1 LQALLFVR
9 SEAQCLNNSAYIRC
23 TPGRRAV
30 VRGME
35 TVMTETRPLSE
46 DLPKSGTDQQFA
58 ANVAAGH
65 LALVPTWLPLD
76 VASGPTYSAGSGG
89 AGISDGVISS
99 NALAV
104 FMPSNAAITGPHSS
118 TEAVQGNDALINQ
131 HPTEM
136 AGIGGN
142 GGSGNIA
149 TGSGEGA
156 SHAGSGGMGLFYGGL
171 VSTETALFVPVNT
184 AVATGP
190 GGEAHALQ
198 TNNALFLQGATQ
210 IGGMGGSGGDHNGAG
225 HDSLSQGTSLT
236 LNGDFYAGHGG
247 NGYFVGSIV
256 DVSIA
261 IFSPI
266 NIAIGAA
273 GGSAEAHQTNNVIF
287 DQGAVQIAGI
297 GGNGGGFNLSSDTIF
312 TGNHAGG
319 GGGVGSSTG
328 ALVDTNFAYFHP
340 INIAVPAGGTAD
352 AQQVDHV
359 LYDQHALQ
367 MAGIAGHGG
376 EGNLTD
382 AHSALV
388 DDILGFMHS

>member
-1 LQALLFVR
+1 MA
-9 SEAQCLNNSAYIRC
+9 
-23 TPGRRAV
+23 
-30 VRGME
+30 
-35 TVMTETRPLSE
+35 ETRPSME
-46 DLPKSGTDQQFA
+46 DLPKAGTDQHLA
-58 ANVAAGH
+58 SNLAAGH

-76 VASGPTYSAGSGG
+76 VASGPNYSSAGSGG
-89 AGISDGVISS
+89 DGISEGVISS

-104 FMPSNAAITGPHSS
+104 FMPSNAAMAGPHSS
-118 TEAVQGNDALINQ
+118 AEALQGNDALINQ

-142 GGSGNIA
+142 GGSGNVAI
-149 TGSGEGA
+149 GSGDGG
-156 SHAGSGGMGLFYGGL
+156 SHAGSGGNGLFYGGL
-171 VSTETALFVPVNT
+171 VSTEVALFAPVNT
-184 AVATGP
+184 AVAAGP
-190 GGEAHALQ
+190 GSEAHADQ
-198 TNNALFLQGATQ
+198 SNNALFLQGATQ
-210 IGGMGGSGGDHNGAG
+210 MGGMGGSGGDHNVAG
-225 HDSLSQGTSLT
+225 HGTPMSQGTSLT
-236 LNGDFYAGHGG
+236 LTGDYYAGHGG
-247 NGYFVGSIV
+247 DGYFVGAMV

-266 NIAIGAA
+266 NIAVGAA

-328 ALVDTNFAYFHP
+328 SMVDINFAYFHP
-340 INIAVPAGGTAD
+340 INLAVPAGGTAD
-352 AQQVDHV
+352 AQQIDHV

-367 MAGIAGHGG
+367 LAGIGGHSG

>member
-1 LQALLFVR
+1 
-9 SEAQCLNNSAYIRC
+9 
-23 TPGRRAV
+23 
-30 VRGME
+30 
-35 TVMTETRPLSE
+35 MTELRSLLE
-46 DLPKSGTDQQFA
+46 DLPKAGADQNPA
-58 ANVAAGH
+58 YNVAAGH

-76 VASGPTYSAGSGG
+76 VASGPSPNSAGSGG
-89 AGISDGVISS
+89 DGISEGVIGS

-104 FMPSNAAITGPHSS
+104 FMPSNTAIAGPHS
-118 TEAVQGNDALINQ
+118 TADALQGNNALINQ
-131 HPTEM
+131 HSTEM

-142 GGSGNIA
+142 GGHGNA
-149 TGSGEGA
+149 VVGGGEGGN
-156 SHAGSGGMGLFYGGL
+156 HAGTGGNGLFYGGL
-171 VSTETALFVPVNT
+171 VSTEAAVFAPVNM
-184 AVATGP
+184 AVAAGP
-190 GGEAHALQ
+190 GTAAHADQ
-198 TNNALFLQGATQ
+198 SNNALFLQGATQ
-210 IGGMGGSGGDHNGAG
+210 MGGMGGSGGDHNAATHG
-225 HDSLSQGTSLT
+225 SLGQGTALT
-236 LNGDFYAGHGG
+236 LTGDFYAGHGG

-312 TGNHAGG
+312 TGSHAGG
-319 GGGVGSSTG
+319 GGGAGLSTG
-328 ALVDTNFAYFHP
+328 SMVDINLGYFHP

-352 AQQVDHV
+352 AQQIDHI

-367 MAGIAGHGG
+367 LAGIGGHGG
-376 EGNLTD
+376 GGNLTD

-388 DDILGFMHS
+388 DDILSFMHS